1 MQQPAQTAYNSLF
14 IHHHNPFNT
23 TKRDMFYILD
33 MATWANRMMTCRE
46 THSTLHKILRK
57 ERVESDTN
65 GRELRPAR
73 ATTSGQKEAPKNCGL
88 AWLPVSRRQK
98 GEEHVCHHKN
108 RQRSNIA
115 VAMQNCEAVAIG
127 LSIKSTLH
135 CLRSSRFSGHKIR
148 YDLQQPVHPSQVQA
162 KLANPLF
169 RRGKHVRQNSKCS
182 R

>member
-33 MATWANRMMTCRE
+33 MATWANRMMT
-46 THSTLHKILRK
+46 S
-57 ERVESDTN
+57 ERRTPRYIRYFGGRGLNRIQN
-65 GRELRPAR
+65 GSELRPAR

-98 GEEHVCHHKN
+98 GEEHICHHKN

-148 YDLQQPVHPSQVQA
+148 YDLQQPGRPSIPSQT
-162 KLANPLF
+162 L
-169 RRGKHVRQNSKCS
+169 
-182 R
+182 